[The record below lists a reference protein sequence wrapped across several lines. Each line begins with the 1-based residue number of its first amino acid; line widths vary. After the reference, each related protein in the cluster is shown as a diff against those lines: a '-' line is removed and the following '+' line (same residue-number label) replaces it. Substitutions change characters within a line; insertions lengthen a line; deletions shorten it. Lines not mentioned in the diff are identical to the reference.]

1 MSSCSDFVA
10 ILSDNKKAQVV
21 GQESGGGFQGNTS
34 GIIPTSK
41 IKTGLLATIP
51 LQKYTNA
58 VDLNKNFGRGTIPDF
73 EVTPTFDNWVNKKDV
88 EMEFVLRLINGD

>member
-10 ILSDNKKAQVV
+10 IISDNQKTKII

-34 GIIPTSK
+34 GMMPTNSFAK
-41 IKTGLLATIP
+41 NMTITIP

-58 VDLNKNFGRGTIPDF
+58 VDLKKNKGRGTIPDYI
-73 EVTPTFDNWVNKKDV
+73 VQPTLTDWIDKKDIEMNFVNK
-88 EMEFVLRLINGD
+88 LIKK